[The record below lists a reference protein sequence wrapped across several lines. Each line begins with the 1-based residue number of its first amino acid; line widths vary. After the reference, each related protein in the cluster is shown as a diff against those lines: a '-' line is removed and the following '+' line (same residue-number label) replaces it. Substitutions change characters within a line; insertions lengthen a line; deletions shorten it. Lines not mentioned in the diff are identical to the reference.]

1 MIRPSATLGQLIP
14 GRREL
19 RALARLSFPVASVQ
33 VGMMAMGV
41 VDTLMVG
48 RVSAT
53 ALAAV
58 ALGHIYFFSV
68 SVFGT
73 GVLMALDPVV
83 SQAIG
88 AGDHGAVRRGLQ
100 RGLVLAVILAIVSG
114 AILVPGETL
123 LGLLS
128 QPLEV
133 VPVAAGYARASIA
146 GIFPYFAFIVLRQTL
161 QAMGRV
167 APIVW
172 TIVGA
177 NVANA
182 FFNWVFIFG
191 KLGAPALGAVGA
203 GWTSSISR
211 WLMALVLLGAAWP
224 LLRPYLNRFESA
236 ALAREPLIRM
246 VRLGTPIGVQFE
258 LEFGAFAV
266 IAVFMGWLGTT
277 AMAAHQIA
285 INLASFTFMVPLGI
299 AQAASVLVG
308 QAVGRHEPAEARRAG
323 GAGLVLGAGFMC
335 LTAVL
340 FLLAPGLLAGVYTSD
355 PAVRALAVVLIP
367 IAGVFQVFDGIQ
379 VVASGVLRGIGD
391 TRAPMVVNILGF
403 WLLGMPVSLL
413 LGFAWDGGPVGL
425 WWGLATGLAAVA
437 LFLTIRIRSRFGG
450 ELRRISL
457 EEEEDDVRAG
467 ASGARIESRMEGRTI
482 DG

>member
-1 MIRPSATLGQLIP
+1 M
-14 GRREL
+14 
-19 RALARLSFPVASVQ
+19 ARLSFPVASVQ

-48 RVSAT
+48 RVSPT

-68 SVFGT
+68 TVFGT
-73 GVLMALDPVV
+73 GILMALDPVI

-88 AGDHGAVRRGLQ
+88 AGDRTAVRKGLQ
-100 RGLVLAVILAIVSG
+100 RGLVVAAGLSLISG
-114 AILVPGETL
+114 VALLPGELL
-123 LGLLS
+123 LGILG
-128 QPLEV
+128 QPPDV
-133 VPVAAGYARASIA
+133 VPVAAEYARASLA
-146 GIFPYFAFIVLRQTL
+146 GIFPLFAFVVLRQSL

-167 APIVW
+167 SPIVW
-172 TIVGA
+172 TMVGA
-177 NVANA
+177 NLANV

-191 KLGAPALGAVGA
+191 NLGAPALGAVGA
-203 GWTSSISR
+203 GWTSSVSR
-211 WLMALVLLGAAWP
+211 WVMALFLLAAAWP
-224 LLRPYLNRFESA
+224 LLAPYLRTFDSA
-236 ALAREPLIRM
+236 ALSGRPLARMI
-246 VRLGTPIGVQFE
+246 RLGIPIGAQFE

-299 AQAASVLVG
+299 AQAAAVLVG
-308 QAVGRHEPAEARRAG
+308 HSVGRHDPGGARRSG
-323 GAGLVLGAGFMC
+323 GAGLVLGAGFMT

-340 FLLAPGLLAGVYTSD
+340 FLLAPGLLAGFYTADPGVY
-355 PAVRALAVVLIP
+355 ALATVLIP

-391 TRAPMVVNILGF
+391 TRAPLVVNLLGF

-413 LGFAWDGGPVGL
+413 LGFVWDGGPVGL

-437 LFLTIRIRSRFGG
+437 LFLTIRIRARFGG
-450 ELRRISL
+450 ELRRLSMDDDADVPDSVNRMGKTGVPVDAPL
-457 EEEEDDVRAG
+457 EEGE
-467 ASGARIESRMEGRTI
+467 
-482 DG
+482 

>member
-1 MIRPSATLGQLIP
+1 M
-14 GRREL
+14 
-19 RALARLSFPVASVQ
+19 ARLSFPVASVQ

-48 RVSAT
+48 RVSPT

-68 SVFGT
+68 TVFGT
-73 GVLMALDPVV
+73 GILMALDPVI

-88 AGDHGAVRRGLQ
+88 AGDRTAVRRGLQ
-100 RGLVLAVILAIVSG
+100 RGLFVAAGLSLFSG
-114 AILVPGETL
+114 AALLPGEIL
-123 LGLLS
+123 LGLLG
-128 QPLEV
+128 QPPDV
-133 VPVAAGYARASIA
+133 VPVAAEYARATIA
-146 GIFPYFAFIVLRQTL
+146 GIFPYFAFVVLRQSL

-167 APIVW
+167 SPIVW
-172 TIVGA
+172 TMVGA
-177 NVANA
+177 NLANV

-191 KLGAPALGAVGA
+191 NLGAPELGAVGA
-203 GWTSSISR
+203 GWTSSVSR
-211 WLMALVLLGAAWP
+211 WVMALLLLGAAWS
-224 LLRPYLNRFESA
+224 LLRPYLRTFDAVALSRGP
-236 ALAREPLIRM
+236 LARMI
-246 VRLGTPIGVQFE
+246 RLGIPIGAQFE

-299 AQAASVLVG
+299 AQAAAVLVG
-308 QAVGRHEPAEARRAG
+308 HSVGRHDPAGARRAG
-323 GAGLVLGAGFMC
+323 GAGLVLGAGFMTI
-335 LTAVL
+335 TAVL
-340 FLLAPGLLAGVYTSD
+340 FLLAPGLLAGFYTAD
-355 PAVRALAVVLIP
+355 PAVYALATVLIP

-391 TRAPMVVNILGF
+391 TRAPLVVNILGF

-437 LFLTIRIRSRFGG
+437 LFLILRIRMRFGG
-450 ELRRISL
+450 DLRRISV
-457 EEEEDDVRAG
+457 EEEGDAHQPTNRTG
-467 ASGARIESRMEGRTI
+467 ASGVSDHSPRSERQ
-482 DG
+482 